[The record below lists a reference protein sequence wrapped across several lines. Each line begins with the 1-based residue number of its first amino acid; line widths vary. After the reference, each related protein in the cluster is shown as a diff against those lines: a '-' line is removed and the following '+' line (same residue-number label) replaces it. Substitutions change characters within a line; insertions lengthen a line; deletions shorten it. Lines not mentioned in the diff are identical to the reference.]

1 MSTCDHSCINASD
14 GEKRAAAVSE
24 RRYSLALTFAV
35 FLLIRA
41 VVLVAAYTA
50 PLDRTRP
57 NLWWVDM
64 PLSRWDYGHYAVIME
79 RGYPPGD
86 PRCEQIAFFPGYP
99 LAGRLLRPW
108 LPPDLALPVVSHIA
122 AAVAVC
128 FLYLW
133 ARRLFDPKVAF
144 WGATLLSACPPAMF
158 LSAGYADALLLACV
172 AVALWLLQKGWIYS
186 AALASGYAT
195 LTRPT
200 GLALAAVIVLWAWFD
215 GARLNW
221 TRRGLRVI
229 AIGTIAVSGFIVF
242 QAYLWHHYGR
252 PDAFVQTQSNW
263 GMDKPVPNPVERIV
277 TLKPLVQPALKP
289 LKYLAR
295 GQFDKFGEPLET
307 WSPMFSLLVLV
318 VAVLGLCGRSPIPRV
333 LFLVPIFVF
342 LMAYL
347 PDPYRGAR
355 MVGIARY
362 QLMSLPCF
370 VLVGS
375 WMARRWHGLVRYAL
389 IVGMVAVQCM
399 YARLFADWRY
409 IG

>member
-1 MSTCDHSCINASD
+1 MPECDSSTIIASGR
-14 GEKRAAAVSE
+14 GERALDILKG
-24 RRYSLALTFAV
+24 RYGLASTMAV
-35 FLLIRA
+35 FLIIRA

-50 PLDRTRP
+50 PLDRTRA

-64 PLSRWDYGHYAVIME
+64 PLSRWDYGHYAVIMDG
-79 RGYPPGD
+79 GYPADNPT
-86 PRCEQIAFFPGYP
+86 CEQIAFFPGYP

-108 LPPDLALPVVSHIA
+108 LAADLALPVVSNIA

-133 ARRLFDPKVAF
+133 ARRLFEARMAF
-144 WGATLLSACPPAMF
+144 WGVTLLGACPPAMF

-186 AALASGYAT
+186 AAVASAYAT

-215 GARLNW
+215 GSRMNW
-221 TRRGLRVI
+221 TRRGLRLI
-229 AIGTIAVSGFIVF
+229 PIGTIAVSGFIAF

-252 PDAFVQTQSNW
+252 PDAFVATQSNW
-263 GMDKPVPNPVERIV
+263 GIAKPVPNPIERIV
-277 TLKPLVQPALKP
+277 TLKPLLQPALKP

-318 VAVLGLCGRSPIPRV
+318 VALVGLLGRSPIPRV
-333 LFLVPIFVF
+333 LFLLPIFVF
-342 LMAYL
+342 LMAWL

-355 MVGIARY
+355 MVGLARY

-375 WMARRWHGLVRYAL
+375 WMVRRWPAFARYAL
-389 IVGMVAVQCM
+389 IAGMVAVQCM